1 MEYRILFLDDEEPA
15 HKSFDYEIKKLYPN
29 ISIEHCYNRQEVET
43 SLKETR
49 YDIFFLDQRLKDG
62 QLGTEVAKTIR
73 TLQPN
78 SYIVMATAFGLES
91 AEEAIRARVF
101 SDFVSK
107 SENDEFKAL
116 ELVFN
121 RFEAFR
127 KQEIVISNL
136 KNENIQLKNEL
147 RQKNILLANFDKTVG
162 ISVSADN
169 RFESLDRNIIG
180 VSNEVI
186 RVKYFIQKYADTDD
200 NVLIIGETG
209 TGKDLVAEAIH
220 KLSQRNNK
228 IFKTVNCA
236 AIPEELIEPTLF
248 GVISKYPGFH
258 NEKPLIGIFEEAHE
272 GTVFLDEIDR
282 MSLRGQSKLLRLLE
296 DRKVIKLGETDKEGK
311 KVDVRIIAAIK
322 PHALDKIGITFL
334 EDLYGRLQSLFP
346 IIPPLSERK
355 EDIPLLVNHFI
366 DLIGYNYMLIK
377 RGGEKGKLQEKQY
390 PYSEFSKD
398 KNGNKIFIFD
408 EEGMNLIN
416 NFEWKR
422 NVRELRKF
430 IENIFSIFVKNKNT
444 FSNQIIPVEDV
455 RTAFIFHNA
464 GKNFTVDDQ
473 NLLNEKY
480 SINKNHNTTRKINL
494 NEAKYKR
501 ALDVIRMLNN
511 ACNKVIESANDKN
524 IAYDRIKEVKNNI
537 KNNKLY
543 QIKNYI
549 DEGNFDNL
557 ALIGLF
563 CKNKSGKEGMAFEA
577 IYDYFTQEFFNLY
590 DSNDPYVLRELGD
603 LAPLREKLDSTL
615 QNQRIKK
622 ISYK

>member
-15 HKSFDYEIKKLYPN
+15 HKSFDFEIKKLFPN
-29 ISIEHCYNRQEVET
+29 IVIEHCYNRQEVE
-43 SLKETR
+43 SALKKNK

-73 TLQPN
+73 GLQSN

-127 KQEIVISNL
+127 KQEIEISNL
-136 KNENIQLKNEL
+136 KNENTQLKNEL
-147 RQKNILLANFDKTVG
+147 KQKNILLANFDKTVG

-169 RFESLDRNIIG
+169 RFESLERNIIG
-180 VSNEVI
+180 ESNEII

-209 TGKDLVAEAIH
+209 TGKDLIAEAIH
-220 KLSQRNNK
+220 KLSKRKNK

-296 DRKVIKLGETDKEGK
+296 DQKVIKLGETDKEGK

-322 PHALDKIGITFL
+322 PLALDKIGITFL

-346 IIPPLSERK
+346 IIPLLSKRK
-355 EDIPLLVNHFI
+355 EDIPLLVSHFI
-366 DLIGYNYMLIK
+366 DLIGYNYLLIK
-377 RGGEKGKLQEKQY
+377 KGSDNGKLQEKQY
-390 PYSEFSKD
+390 PYSKYLDEFK
-398 KNGNKIFIFD
+398 GNKIFVFD
-408 EEGMNLIN
+408 EEGMNLIK
-416 NFEWKR
+416 NFVWNR

-430 IENIFSIFVKNKNT
+430 IENIFSIFVKNKNS

-464 GKNFTVDDQ
+464 GKNITADDQ
-473 NLLNEKY
+473 KLLNEKY
-480 SINKNHNTTRKINL
+480 SINKSLTSTRKINL
-494 NEAKYKR
+494 NEAKYKK
-501 ALDVIRMLNN
+501 ALDVIKMLNN
-511 ACNKVIESANDKN
+511 ACSKVIESANDKN
-524 IAYDRIKEVKNNI
+524 IAIERIEEVGNNI
-537 KNNKLY
+537 KNSKLN
-543 QIKNYI
+543 QIKKYI

-557 ALIGLF
+557 AVIGLF

-577 IYDYFTQEFFNLY
+577 IYDYFTQEFFDLY
-590 DSNDPYVLRELGD
+590 DSKSTDVLSVLGD
-603 LAPLREKLDSTL
+603 LSPLREKLDFTL
-615 QNQRIKK
+615 QNQKAKK
-622 ISYK
+622 ISNK

>member
-29 ISIEHCYNRQEVET
+29 TNIEHCYNRQEVET
-43 SLKETR
+43 SLKKTR

-73 TLQPN
+73 DLQPN

-91 AEEAIRARVF
+91 AEEAIRALVF

-116 ELVFN
+116 ELVFT
-121 RFEAFR
+121 RFEAFK
-127 KQEIVISNL
+127 KQEIEISNL
-136 KNENIQLKNEL
+136 KNENTQLKNEL
-147 RQKNILLANFDKTVG
+147 KQKNILLANFDKSVG

-169 RFESLDRNIIG
+169 RFESLERNIIG
-180 VSNEVI
+180 ESNEII

-248 GVISKYPGFH
+248 GVIPKYPGFH

-322 PHALDKIGITFL
+322 PLALDKIGITFL

-346 IIPPLSERK
+346 IIPLLSERK

-366 DLIGYNYMLIK
+366 DLIGYNYLLIK
-377 RGGEKGKLQEKQY
+377 KGGENGKLQVKQY
-390 PYSEFSKD
+390 PYSKYLEEK
-398 KNGNKIFIFD
+398 KGNKIFMFD
-408 EEGMNLIN
+408 EEGMNLIK

-444 FSNQIIPVEDV
+444 FLNQVIPAAEV

-464 GKNFTVDDQ
+464 GKNLTEDERK
-473 NLLNEKY
+473 LLNEKY
-480 SINKNHNTTRKINL
+480 SNESIIKIKQNGDNQIIEYDDIPEDDKKRVENRLGLFLLAANKCKNDRKAIKASNMTQYFEEIN
-494 NEAKYKR
+494 
-501 ALDVIRMLNN
+501 NN
-511 ACNKVIESANDKN
+511 AQLLTQNGLSKIFNLTKNSNQIGTFMQANAQVIASIMGNNPTKYQILEMLLP
-524 IAYDRIKEVKNNI
+524 YKNNV
-537 KNNKLY
+537 KKFRKSNK
-543 QIKNYI
+543 
-549 DEGNFDNL
+549 
-557 ALIGLF
+557 
-563 CKNKSGKEGMAFEA
+563 
-577 IYDYFTQEFFNLY
+577 
-590 DSNDPYVLRELGD
+590 
-603 LAPLREKLDSTL
+603 
-615 QNQRIKK
+615 
-622 ISYK
+622 